1 MTGHDRVMSALKGGH
16 VDRPPL
22 LPILHSGLAGLFGI
36 RLGDYFTDAATMAQV
51 AVEGCRRFG
60 FDGIQLSLGVTGEAE
75 SLGARVDQPPDGAP
89 VLRQHLL
96 ANLLNLS
103 RLKPGD
109 AACRGRMPLFL
120 EALRRV
126 KWEAGTSLFSL
137 ATLRGPLNITAQLR
151 GVEDTLVD
159 MIESPDQISRIL
171 DFAVDVAIAA
181 SEAVLTASA
190 DGVIFG
196 EATCSPNFIS
206 PEFYRRL
213 ILPRHKQLVRTLRS
227 VGWKIVGFHVCG
239 NILPILDDLI
249 STGADLIDVDYQVP
263 AQRAIERAAGRVT
276 LRGNLDPSSVFR
288 FGDPAK
294 VRMQTRELCRAVS
307 GTKWILSSGCDIP
320 PGTPAENLQAFAESS
335 REP

>member
-1 MTGHDRVMSALKGGH
+1 MTGYDRVTSVVKGGC

-75 SLGARVDQPPDGAP
+75 SLGASVDQPPDGAP

-96 ANLLNLS
+96 ANLSNLN
-103 RLKPGD
+103 RLKPSD

-126 KWEAGTSLFSL
+126 KREAGTSLFSL

-151 GVEDTLVD
+151 GIEDTLVD

-181 SEAVLTASA
+181 SEAVLAASA

-213 ILPRHKQLVRTLRS
+213 ILPRHKQLVRALRS
-227 VGWKIVGFHVCG
+227 MGWKIVGFHVCG
-239 NILPILDDLI
+239 NILPILDDLV
-249 STGADLIDVDYQVP
+249 STGADLIDLDYQVP
-263 AQRAIERAAGRVT
+263 AHKAIERAAGRIT

-288 FGDPAK
+288 FGDPARI
-294 VRMQTRELCRAVS
+294 RMQTRELCRAVS
-307 GTKWILSSGCDIP
+307 GAKWILSSGCDIP
-320 PGTPAENLQAFAESS
+320 PGTPAEILQAFAESS